1 MKGVASTY
9 TTLEEF
15 KKAGKF
21 GVYERYGYPEC
32 EKMEREIARLIGIK
46 QVLLYNS
53 GMAAIHDALFGLLRK
68 GDTLLYSPYIYP
80 ETRKLIERDFSRFV
94 NVVKVPRMEELEKF
108 IKRTKAKVI
117 FTETVGNHFK
127 MPMVNLEELF
137 EIVEE
142 DVSLVLDNT
151 LPALPLAAQIQKVK
165 VPVVVV
171 HSATK
176 SLAQNQI
183 TMGLA
188 YTNSQE
194 VNKKLYELRMR
205 TGNYLPRAALEL
217 LPKMTKEELESRY
230 RRILSHTKK
239 LAEAF
244 YETFYCLGKFGI
256 KAVSY
261 PNLPNHP
268 QHSYAE
274 KVCPDGAAPVFFVRC
289 ENSWKTAAELKK
301 FLGIE
306 FGPSFGLG
314 FTKSRLIILS
324 PTLIRI
330 AGGEKKSEKIR
341 V

>member
-1 MKGVASTY
+1 MDKIARSY
-9 TTLEEF
+9 TLQEL
-15 KKAGKF
+15 KKA
-21 GVYERYGYPEC
+21 ERFSGYDRYDYPELK
-32 EKMEREIARLIGIK
+32 EKEEEIARWIGAK
-46 QVLLYNS
+46 RVLLYNS
-53 GMAAIHDALFGLLRK
+53 GMAAIHDALFFLLQK

-80 ETRKLIERDFSRFV
+80 ETRKLIGDFSRFV
-94 NVVKVPRMEELEKF
+94 NVVKVPRMEELEKL

-117 FTETVGNHFK
+117 FAEIVGNHFK
-127 MPMVNLEELF
+127 MPMVNVEKLF
-137 EIVEE
+137 EMAKETN
-142 DVSLVLDNT
+142 VSLVLDNT
-151 LPALPLAAQIQKVK
+151 LPSEALPLAAQIQKVK

-217 LPKMTKEELESRY
+217 LPQMTKEELESRY
-230 RRILSHTKK
+230 RRVLRNTKK
-239 LAEAF
+239 LAEAL
-244 YETFYCLGKFGI
+244 YDCLGKFGI

-274 KVCPDGAAPVFFVRC
+274 KVCPDGTAPIFFVRC
-289 ENSWKTAAELKK
+289 ENSWKTAAELEK

-324 PTLIRI
+324 RSLIRI
-330 AGGEKKSEKIR
+330 AGGEEE
-341 V
+341 

>member
-1 MKGVASTY
+1 MNKIARSY
-9 TTLEEF
+9 TLEEL
-15 KKAGKF
+15 KKA
-21 GVYERYGYPEC
+21 ERFSGYDRYDYPELR
-32 EKMEREIARLIGIK
+32 EKEEEIARWIGAK
-46 QVLLYNS
+46 RVLLYNS
-53 GMAAIHDALFGLLRK
+53 GMAAIHDALFFLLQK
-68 GDTLLYSPYIYP
+68 GDTLLYNPYVYP
-80 ETRKLIERDFSRFV
+80 ETRKLIEDFSRFV
-94 NVVKVPRMEELEKF
+94 NVVKVPRMEELEKLV
-108 IKRTKAKVI
+108 KKTKAKVI

-127 MPMVNLEELF
+127 MPMVNVEKLF
-137 EIVEE
+137 EIGG

-151 LPALPLAAQIQKVK
+151 LPSETALPLAAQIQKVK

-217 LPKMTKEELESRY
+217 LPQMTKEELESRY

-239 LAEAF
+239 LAEVF
-244 YETFYCLGKFGI
+244 YDYVGKFGI

-261 PNLPNHP
+261 PNLPNH
-268 QHSYAE
+268 SSSTLAE
-274 KVCPDGAAPVFFVRC
+274 KLCPDGAAPVFFIRC
-289 ENSWKTAAELKK
+289 ENSWKTAAELEK

-314 FTKSRLIILS
+314 FAKPRAMILTR
-324 PTLIRI
+324 TLLRI
-330 AGGEKKSEKIR
+330 AGGESR

>member
-32 EKMEREIARLIGIK
+32 EKMEREIGERFGIK

-53 GMAAIHDALFGLLRK
+53 GMAAIHDALFFLLQK

-80 ETRKLIERDFSRFV
+80 ETRKLIGDFSRFV
-94 NVVKVPRMEELEKF
+94 NVVKVPRMEELEKL

-117 FTETVGNHFK
+117 FAEIVGNHFK
-127 MPMVNLEELF
+127 MPMVNVEELF
-137 EIVEE
+137 EIAEE
-142 DVSLVLDNT
+142 TDVSLVLDNT

-230 RRILSHTKK
+230 RRVLRNTKK

-244 YETFYCLGKFGI
+244 YDCLGKFGI

-261 PNLPNHP
+261 PNLPNH
-268 QHSYAE
+268 SSSTLAE
-274 KVCPDGAAPVFFVRC
+274 KLCPDGAAPVFFIRC
-289 ENSWKTAAELKK
+289 ENSWKTAAELEK

-324 PTLIRI
+324 RSLIRI
-330 AGGEKKSEKIR
+330 AGGEEE
-341 V
+341 

>member
-9 TTLEEF
+9 TTLEEL

-53 GMAAIHDALFGLLRK
+53 GMAAIHDALFFLLQK

-94 NVVKVPRMEELEKF
+94 NVVKVPRMEELEKL

-127 MPMVNLEELF
+127 MPMVNVEELF
-137 EIVEE
+137 EIAEE
-142 DVSLVLDNT
+142 TDVSLVLDNT
-151 LPALPLAAQIQKVK
+151 LPSEALPLAAQIQKVK

-194 VNKKLYELRMR
+194 VNKKIYELRMR

-230 RRILSHTKK
+230 RRLLRNTKK
-239 LAEAF
+239 LAEAL
-244 YETFYCLGKFGI
+244 YDCLGKFGI

-274 KVCPDGAAPVFFVRC
+274 KVCPDGTAPIFFVRC
-289 ENSWKTAAELKK
+289 ENSWKTAAELEK

-324 PTLIRI
+324 RSLIRI
-330 AGGEKKSEKIR
+330 AGGEEE
-341 V
+341 